1 MSEYLHLA
9 ARAHH
14 APMPITAHE
23 IASWLWPHLR
33 ETFPRA
39 LAAVLM
45 PDHLHVVIHAADPAK
60 ARIDLA
66 RVLGNC
72 ARGRGPVSEIG
83 WVPSGTPSAFSG
95 ADKLARNVRYVAL
108 NPVRACLVDDPLSW
122 LWSTHRDVQGGVGD
136 PWVTPER
143 LGRALGWTASRVTR
157 DWHAYVSL
165 DAGRAPSPRAVPFS
179 HRPDL
184 PDGEVPLSWV
194 AAAAVAATRGR
205 SEHVRERGETRT
217 LFLALA
223 RAAGWHWPSVVA
235 GRCGVTARAVQRA
248 WRLPPPDSLAA
259 GLLCLGDARLRESAG
274 RELRGSS
281 SSRADREGMS
291 GRTSRF
297 AT

>member
-9 ARAHH
+9 ARAYH
-14 APMPITAHE
+14 APVPITTHE
-23 IASWLWPHLR
+23 IASWLWPRLR
-33 ETFPRA
+33 EAFPRA

-45 PDHLHVVIHAADPAK
+45 PDHFHVVIHAADPAK
-60 ARIDLA
+60 TRIDLA

-72 ARGRGPVSEIG
+72 ARGRGPVSEVG
-83 WVPSGTPSAFSG
+83 WVPSGTPSPFSG

-108 NPVRACLVDDPLSW
+108 NPVRARLVDDPLSW
-122 LWSTHRDVQGGVGD
+122 VWSTHRDVQGGVVD

-143 LGRALGWTASRVTR
+143 LGRALGWPASRVTR

-165 DAGRAPSPRAVPFS
+165 DAGRASSPRAVPFS

-194 AAAAVAATRGR
+194 AAAAAAATRGR
-205 SEHVRERGETRT
+205 PDDIRERGETRA

-223 RAAGWHWPSVVA
+223 KAAGWCWPSVVA
-235 GRCGVTARAVQRA
+235 NRCGITARAVQRA
-248 WRLPPPDSLAA
+248 WRLPSPGSLAA
-259 GLLCLGDARLRESAG
+259 GLLCLGDARLRETAG
-274 RELRGSS
+274 RELRESPSS
-281 SSRADREGMS
+281 GLDRGGMP
-291 GRTSRF
+291 GRKSRF